1 MKKNILIYKDFI
13 ASVQFSL
20 DDEVFFGKI
29 EGIDDLITFE
39 GESVKELRRAFE
51 DAVEDYRE
59 MCRKANKEPLKSFK
73 GSFNVR
79 MTPELHKKAYRMA
92 IEQGVSLNQ
101 FVQTAV
107 EHEVWESEAQY
118 GADEEKKENGV

>member
-29 EGIDDLITFE
+29 EGIDDLVTFE

-59 MCRKANKEPLKSFK
+59 LCRKTNKEPLKSFK

-92 IEQGVSLNQ
+92 IQQGVSLNQ

-107 EHEVWESEAQY
+107 EHEVRESEEQY
-118 GADEEKKENGV
+118 GADREKKENGV